1 MNTAI
6 VIDTSREMNQE
17 LYEQYNVFPIGYIIQ
32 DSNGE
37 KVSERIS
44 VRKIQTPELISIA
57 KKDRKAKI
65 FAPSIKDLVELYT
78 YLAEDYDSL
87 ISIHSSL
94 VTPAVFDNALVAK
107 KLVSEI
113 NIDVIDTQTFGSAS
127 GLFVEELV
135 KSIPKAKK
143 INEIR
148 KEAINLNKHLNSFI
162 VSRNDELT
170 SIGLRSSNLLSFVTS
185 SFRPYTLYQY
195 FHNNWNELKRSRNV
209 KSLINEVENSVEI
222 VRKTKDIHNI
232 YYSSSWEF
240 SRELKGILKIFD
252 ETNSTESS
260 QSLVSYY
267 LLGRNYFDLSF
278 I

>member
-6 VIDTSREMNQE
+6 VIDTSRELDQD
-17 LYEQYNVFPIGYIIQ
+17 LYENYNIYPIGYMLE

-37 KVSERIS
+37 KISERVS
-44 VRKIQTPELISIA
+44 VRRLQTSELITQA
-57 KKDRKAKI
+57 KRDRKAKI
-65 FAPSIKDLVELYT
+65 YAPSIKDFVELYT
-78 YLAEDYDSL
+78 YLAEEYDSL

-113 NIDVIDTQTFGSAS
+113 KIDVIDTQTFGSAS
-127 GLFVEELV
+127 GLFVEELA
-135 KSIPKAKK
+135 KLIPGAKN

-148 KEAINLNKHLNSFI
+148 KDAINLNKHLNSFI
-162 VSRNDELT
+162 ISRNDELT

-195 FHNNWNELKRSRNV
+195 FHNNWQELKRSRNMRFLV
-209 KSLINEVENSVEI
+209 NEVKNSVEI
-222 VRKTKDIHNI
+222 IMKAKDIHNI

-240 SRELKGILKIFD
+240 SRELKGILKIFNKI
-252 ETNSTESS
+252 ENTESS
-260 QSLVSYY
+260 QSLVSYF
-267 LLGRNYFDLSF
+267 LLGRNYFDISF

>member
-162 VSRNDELT
+162 ISRNDELT

>member
-6 VIDTSREMNQE
+6 VIDTSREMNHE
-17 LYEQYNVFPIGYIIQ
+17 LFEQYNVFPIGYIIQ
-32 DSNGE
+32 DSKGE

-65 FAPSIKDLVELYT
+65 FAPSIKDFVELYT

-162 VSRNDELT
+162 ISRNDELT
-170 SIGLRSSNLLSFVTS
+170 SIGLRSSNFLSFVSS

-209 KSLINEVENSVEI
+209 KSLITEVENSVEI